1 MDIDKLIYKLNN
13 NAKYKIAIF
22 INDEYDKSYK
32 YKIKYKLNLNEFK
45 NFVHVNKTN
54 NIKLNYDNI
63 LDENIIYV
71 AVYKRDSNITC
82 DNIIFDLNLINLNS
96 LLGIHN
102 QEILKMLNLE
112 KYNYYFNSEQGI
124 KIFKNINIYKK
135 ILNKIPINNQANFLV
150 RGSTILFTIGTT
162 IGGGDIDYM
171 LYFKNNESE
180 IHNIIS
186 ELSDNIYEYILDGN
200 ILKDNNLWYIIKDKN
215 YSSHMTYVFNDEWVK
230 NCNATKI
237 EDFFFNSKFFYYY
250 YGIKFISVYA
260 QVERLKKRYRK
271 ACITDLLALKI
282 FNNVDIKLNCIKN
295 YTQTRNRLKFIDY
308 NFYVNRLK
316 NVSIYLKDWHN
327 VDMNVS
333 KLKKIIKYCKILNIT
348 KDEKYVN
355 NKNFILKFFNEN
367 IKSDPFVNFDKYINK
382 LLSFYLEKYC
392 SDRNLVTR
400 LSNLKFVNLF
410 NKIEKKKI
418 DIYIFNFTIQY
429 FSDNMFEYINNF
441 SKKNSI
447 IIIHTLNYNYW
458 KSFLKKNNTYKM
470 FINNKL
476 YCNVN
481 KINSNKFHYYLNNK
495 INDNKT
501 QITIDL
507 YNLINKFKDNNF
519 KMIEL
524 ISFFDSPISKYNLL
538 SYEASIL
545 NSYLTIIFKKIDK
558 N

>member
-112 KYNYYFNSEQGI
+112 KYNYYFNSKQGI

-135 ILNKIPINNQANFLV
+135 ILNKIPINNHANFLV

-162 IGGGDIDYM
+162 VGGGDIDYM

-215 YSSHMTYVFNDEWVK
+215 YYHFNCDAK
-230 NCNATKI
+230 QRI
-237 EDFFFNSKFFYYY
+237 FNIF
-250 YGIKFISVYA
+250 
-260 QVERLKKRYRK
+260 
-271 ACITDLLALKI
+271 DLLLW
-282 FNNVDIKLNCIKN
+282 N
-295 YTQTRNRLKFIDY
+295 
-308 NFYVNRLK
+308 
-316 NVSIYLKDWHN
+316 
-327 VDMNVS
+327 
-333 KLKKIIKYCKILNIT
+333 
-348 KDEKYVN
+348 
-355 NKNFILKFFNEN
+355 
-367 IKSDPFVNFDKYINK
+367 
-382 LLSFYLEKYC
+382 
-392 SDRNLVTR
+392 
-400 LSNLKFVNLF
+400 
-410 NKIEKKKI
+410 
-418 DIYIFNFTIQY
+418 
-429 FSDNMFEYINNF
+429 
-441 SKKNSI
+441 
-447 IIIHTLNYNYW
+447 
-458 KSFLKKNNTYKM
+458 
-470 FINNKL
+470 
-476 YCNVN
+476 
-481 KINSNKFHYYLNNK
+481 
-495 INDNKT
+495 
-501 QITIDL
+501 
-507 YNLINKFKDNNF
+507 
-519 KMIEL
+519 
-524 ISFFDSPISKYNLL
+524 
-538 SYEASIL
+538 
-545 NSYLTIIFKKIDK
+545 
-558 N
+558 